1 MTAQDRTEVRAMLN
15 DVLLPYL
22 GEDGTIRTSLTRIDK
37 YLEKLNG
44 TVASHEKTINQNIP
58 HTIAHCSQAETIKS
72 LEANMITSAA
82 VKKFFGWS
90 VGIIV
95 SIITILWG
103 INEIFLK

>member
-1 MTAQDRTEVRAMLN
+1 MTAQDRTEVRAMLT
-15 DVLLPYL
+15 DVVRPL
-22 GEDGTIRTSLTRIDK
+22 DDK
-37 YLEKLNG
+37 LIEIKDQLKTLNG
-44 TVASHEKTINQNIP
+44 KVAEHEKIINQNIP